1 MPQNIFLSLNN
12 SGTMKFLVAKVL
24 LIMFLIGGASCGE
37 DIPDCPNKLCVL
49 AGGWKLVEVYVDGV
63 KDTSTDISKYR
74 LTLFTPQPTTAVT
87 SNYDRT
93 HPSGRQEQGTWLLK
107 NLDDVLV
114 LEPYTSPQEQYI
126 IKYFSPR
133 ELRLVINRDVSKTG
147 PEEIEYGLEPF

>member
-1 MPQNIFLSLNN
+1 MIQNIFLSLNKC
-12 SGTMKFLVAKVL
+12 GMKFIAAKVL
-24 LIMFLIGGASCGE
+24 FITFLIGGASCGE

-49 AGGWKLVEVYVDGV
+49 AGGWKLVEVYIDGV

-74 LTLFTPQPTTAVT
+74 LTLYTPIPTTAVT
-87 SNYDRT
+87 SNFDRT
-93 HPSGRQEQGTWLLK
+93 NPSGRQEQGTWQLK

-114 LEPYTSPQEQYI
+114 LMPLASPQEEYI

-147 PEEIEYGLEPF
+147 PEEIEYVLEPF